1 MHACPHH
8 AGNASIA
15 ERRLRPVSLSR
26 LLTLALSGFGAT
38 LRSFLRA
45 RPVRVANLTLSEEQ
59 PDQTDVTVQ
68 FRRPSP
74 PRPWS
79 TSRRSA
85 PFDRRRRGGHVVD
98 VPEHPL
104 GSALLCA
111 AAVRPTST
119 YAPVP
124 SCRAP
129 CAAGPGSRD
138 RHRVVEAQVAIVRH
152 RTHHGVVTGERVRS
166 PSRPGA
172 RRACPARLMRTRA
185 GCGGPRGGR
194 ALGSI
199 ERAATGCVQR
209 KRLGSRV
216 RPPPVEVR

>member
-1 MHACPHH
+1 MIRYDRAQSRSRSAPAPPSRTRFSTTCTWSLPF
-8 AGNASIA
+8 A
-15 ERRLRPVSLSR
+15 ETTCDSSTTGTALSR
-26 LLTLALSGFGAT
+26 HPC
-38 LRSFLRA
+38 RRA
-45 RPVRVANLTLSEEQ
+45 ASP
-59 PDQTDVTVQ
+59 
-68 FRRPSP
+68 RPSP